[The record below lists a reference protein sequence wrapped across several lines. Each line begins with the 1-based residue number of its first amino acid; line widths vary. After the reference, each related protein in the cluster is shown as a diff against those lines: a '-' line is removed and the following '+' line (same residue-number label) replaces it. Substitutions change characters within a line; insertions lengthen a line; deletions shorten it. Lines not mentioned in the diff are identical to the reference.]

1 MPHNLFKTHLILVPS
16 YNTGL
21 ILEKTVREIL
31 EKWHPV
37 WVVIDGSNDGSDAL
51 LEPLQAQFPN
61 ALRVIRLAQNVG
73 KGAAILEGIKQAQQQ
88 GYTHVL
94 TMDADH
100 QHPAESIADFMQ
112 ASAQAPDTMILG
124 EPVFD
129 ASAPALRV
137 QGRRIS
143 NGFANL
149 ETLGWGIHDSLFG
162 MRVYPIQ
169 PLRQVMDS
177 TRWARRFDFEP
188 EVAVKLAWRGVPVIN
203 LPTPV
208 RYLSEQ
214 EGGVSQFRY
223 VRDNAL
229 LTWMHT
235 RLLFGFVLRLPK
247 LMVRNIVKT
256 VSKR

>member
-1 MPHNLFKTHLILVPS
+1 MPDNLSITHLILVPS
-16 YNTGL
+16 YNTGI
-21 ILEKTVREIL
+21 ILAKTVREIL

-37 WVVIDGSNDGSDAL
+37 WVVIDGSDDHSDDL
-51 LEPLQAQFPN
+51 LEPLQAEFPD
-61 ALRVIRLAQNVG
+61 ALRVIRLPKNVG
-73 KGAAILEGIKQAQQQ
+73 KGAAVLTGITQARQQ

-100 QHPAESIADFMQ
+100 QHPAQSIHDFMQ
-112 ASAQAPDTMILG
+112 QSAQNPEAMILG

-137 QGRRIS
+137 QGRKIS
-143 NGFANL
+143 NAFANL

-162 MRVYPIQ
+162 MRVYPI
-169 PLRQVMDS
+169 RQLIQIMES
-177 TRWARRFDFEP
+177 TRWARRFDFET
-188 EVAVKLAWRGVPVIN
+188 EVAVKLAWQGVPVVN

-208 RYLSEQ
+208 RYFSEQ

-223 VRDNAL
+223 VRDNTL

-235 RLLFGFVLRLPK
+235 RLLIGFILKLPK
-247 LMVRNIVKT
+247 LIARSMK
-256 VSKR
+256 